1 MDKEVAIPGKRQSP
15 MLANFSRR
23 HPYNEGV
30 SG

>member
-1 MDKEVAIPGKRQSP
+1 MDKDAAIPGKRQYP
-15 MLANFSRR
+15 MLANFFRH

>member
-1 MDKEVAIPGKRQSP
+1 MDKDAAIPGKCQFP

-30 SG
+30 LG